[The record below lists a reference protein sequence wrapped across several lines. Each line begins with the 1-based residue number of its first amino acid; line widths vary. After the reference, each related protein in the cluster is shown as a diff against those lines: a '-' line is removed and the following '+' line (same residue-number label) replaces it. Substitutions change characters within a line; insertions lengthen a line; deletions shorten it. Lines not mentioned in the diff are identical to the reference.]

1 MWRAAE
7 LFNEFGTLLIKNI
20 SKSVYDSIELM
31 MDKIE
36 INTLQFIANTY
47 VNRKENYRST
57 ASLRIN
63 TTSGYT
69 SFRRV
74 MSENFSKT
82 NDKYLIYL

>member
-69 SFRRV
+69 SFR
-74 MSENFSKT
+74 
-82 NDKYLIYL
+82 

>member
-7 LFNEFGTLLIKNI
+7 LFNEFGTLLIKNL